1 MQSAEQLRK
10 EIRAIGVEKAL
21 SGYEMVCCLE
31 DIPDEET
38 QEMLTGR
45 VLRTITERL
54 TRRYDWDNIEL
65 LWVLAE
71 EAHRIVEA
79 LQGRDA
85 AMLGK
90 AMEFVTMATSGRPN

>member
-1 MQSAEQLRK
+1 MQSTQLRE

-21 SGYEMVCCLE
+21 SGYVMVCCLE
-31 DIPDEET
+31 DIPDEEM

-45 VLRTITERL
+45 VLRTITEQL
-54 TRRYDWDNIEL
+54 TRRYDWDNKEL

-85 AMLGK
+85 GMLGQ
-90 AMEFVTMATSGRPN
+90 AMEFLTLTETGRPN